1 MDNFCPICEK
11 KGKVERILKTR
22 EFNVRGESIKVEY
35 EAYKC
40 DTCGETFL
48 ETKTEDDPLVAAYT
62 IYRKK
67 HNMLQPDDI
76 KKIRMKYGIS
86 QAELGRLL
94 GWGGATLSR
103 YENGALQDRVH
114 DGQLSLISDP
124 RNMLKLIK
132 ENTELFGEQRAKLLI
147 KNLTDLARD
156 EFPLHRCIEEIYG
169 NSEQSAFTGFASFNY
184 DKFLN
189 AILFFCRGG
198 LLKTKIVKYLFYA
211 DFKHFREYSTG
222 ITGATYYH
230 LPLGPVPDKYDI
242 FLASFLNDKFLEME
256 EVFYPDYTGEK
267 FLSVSEP
274 YLSIFSDTELK
285 ILTAIKDYFKDY
297 TAKAISEYSHQEK
310 GYLETASQEP
320 ISYEFAKYLRF

>member
-1 MDNFCPICEK
+1 
-11 KGKVERILKTR
+11 
-22 EFNVRGESIKVEY
+22 VRGEPIQVEY
-35 EAYKC
+35 EAFKC

-48 ETKTEDDPLVAAYT
+48 ETKTEDDPFITAYT

-76 KKIRMKYGIS
+76 KKIRMKYGVS

-124 RNMLKLIK
+124 RNMLKLVK
-132 ENTELFGEQRAKLLI
+132 ENTEIFGEQRAKLLI
-147 KNLTDLARD
+147 KNLTHLIKD
-156 EFPLHRCIEEIYG
+156 EYPLHRCLEEIYG
-169 NSEQSAFTGFASFNY
+169 NPEQSAYTGFVPFNY

-198 LLKTKIVKYLFYA
+198 LLKTKIVKCLFYA

-267 FLSVSEP
+267 FLAVGEP
-274 YLSIFSDTELK
+274 YLSIFSDSELK

-320 ISYEFAKYLRF
+320 ISYEYAKYLRL